1 MRGTYRNIG
10 RTSAAWLRLLLGI
23 ALAAAHA
30 PLAGGE
36 APPPPEGQAHADKT
50 QPALAE
56 LAPANLKLQVAE
68 KLVYDIR
75 VGGIPAG
82 KAALEVTRTGPM
94 DGDTGPPIW
103 AVMLTV
109 RANRAMSFFYDVRN
123 QTRSWIDVKAGFSRF
138 YRNTRREGD
147 VRVEERIRI
156 SYDIGKMEASYER
169 PGHDDQWR
177 SHAIPLTGKALDPL
191 SAVYYLRSVP
201 LANLNQGDEIVLPVC
216 ADRRVWNTKLSVVEP
231 SHQEDIGY
239 LKRRGCVVVEVDA
252 EFQGLFQRKGKMRVW
267 LDVATG
273 IPLRMRVE
281 LPIGPA
287 EVTLSEARESPLPE
301 K

>member
-1 MRGTYRNIG
+1 VTGASG
-10 RTSAAWLRLLLGI
+10 VC
-23 ALAAAHA
+23 
-30 PLAGGE
+30 GE
-36 APPPPEGQAHADKT
+36 ANDAARGEKAEAE
-50 QPALAE
+50 AAE
-56 LAPANLKLQVAE
+56 LAPASLKLSVNE

-82 KAALEVTRTGPM
+82 KAALEVARMGPM
-94 DGDTGPPIW
+94 DGESGPAIW

-109 RANRAMSFFYDVRN
+109 RANRALSFLHDVRN
-123 QTRSWIDVKAGFSRF
+123 QARSWIDVKGGFSRF
-138 YRNTRREGD
+138 YRNTRREGQ
-147 VRVEERIRI
+147 VHIEERLRI

-177 SHAIPLTGKALDPL
+177 SHAIPLTGKVLDPL
-191 SAVYYLRSVP
+191 SAVYYLRSLS
-201 LANLNQGDEIVLPVC
+201 LANLKAGDEIVLPVC
-216 ADRRVWNTKLSVVEP
+216 ADRRVWKTKLRVVDP
-231 SHQEDIGY
+231 SHPEDIGY

-252 EFQGLFQRKGKMRVW
+252 EFQGLFQRKGTMRVW

-287 EVTLSEARESPLPE
+287 EVTLSEAREAPLPG